1 FGPMIACVSLSSW
14 WISVTRNAGCA
25 CRCPHRRGA
34 CGCSGVRRAPNGVT
48 QSLAADRP
56 NRRRAPSARPAHL
69 DHISNGEALALPT
82 AAGFLPFAVFLH
94 YGARSDFLRTFAV
107 TTG

>member
-1 FGPMIACVSLSSW
+1 MAS
-14 WISVTRNAGCA
+14 RN
-25 CRCPHRRGA
+25 RC
-34 CGCSGVRRAPNGVT
+34 
-48 QSLAADRP
+48 AADRP

-107 TTG
+107 TTGPLSGLFDMFILALLFAAGAPNVFFTWHIVFLLLPKLFQKCD